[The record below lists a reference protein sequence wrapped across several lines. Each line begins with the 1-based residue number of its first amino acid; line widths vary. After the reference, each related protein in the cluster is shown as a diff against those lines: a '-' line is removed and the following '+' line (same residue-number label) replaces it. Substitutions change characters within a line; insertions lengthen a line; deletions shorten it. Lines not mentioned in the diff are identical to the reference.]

1 MANGAATLKIPED
14 IEYRVLG
21 NAFGLLIATGGL
33 LAGTMVSEKSFD
45 YWLHDIVPLSLFV
58 FLSFRLF
65 RNFISTMLLYRD
77 ELPYHPGPGRKSHAE
92 SVHSEPLHMPQI
104 AAPNGPTPEQVVE
117 EVVKRIE
124 AQKAEQIKKSQA
136 NH

>member
-1 MANGAATLKIPED
+1 MANGVAIALKIPAD

-33 LAGTMVSEKSFD
+33 LAGAMVTEKSFD
-45 YWLHDIVPLSLFV
+45 YWLNDIVPLSLFA
-58 FLSFRLF
+58 FMLFRLF
-65 RNFISTMLLYRD
+65 RNIISTMLLYRN
-77 ELPYHPGPGRKSHAE
+77 EFPTHVRKTRTE
-92 SVHSEPLHMPQI
+92 SVTADPLQMPQI
-104 AAPNGPTPEQVVE
+104 AAPHGPTPEQVVE

-124 AQKAEQIKKSQA
+124 AQKAEQVRKSQA